1 MQPHVKKPPS
11 DEEEDLE
18 SLRLA
23 ALQSLKR
30 SASNID
36 NLSLSNN
43 NTKLYKKANKRG
55 RGCHTSTRMNR
66 NGIFG
71 SRIRNSTLIAV
82 PTIET
87 GTYHTNSNKMI
98 ESSSKLILPQDRYTK
113 QTISEEKSESGS
125 KFDRYKDSESES
137 ESDSEDIAQSQVKLQ
152 RSSSLEA
159 LMQELENEIQR
170 DTKNVEIQKIKPQ
183 KKVTKVKTDPNIILK
198 DVKPV
203 EVIENKAIVQIQK
216 PNLPQPT
223 VPKSCVT
230 ISENPSTVY
239 SNAQASFPHNQ
250 FLNFIPS
257 PCSAN
262 QFDPHVAYNF
272 PVVNSFDGHLQP
284 KYYERPLSPLP
295 FDTGVFNTITAPLSP
310 RSAAFVLQN
319 REIIERRKK
328 SPRRSYSRSP
338 SPRYR
343 RSKSRSPSPVRQKMS
358 PASCNSIRR
367 VQCYKRQ
374 SPSRYNS
381 PKRRRRSPVNRT
393 NFRTSPYKEVEL
405 KEHVQIRDISLSLSP
420 SPERFVSQ
428 NLLEDKKVIIDDSIL
443 EARRRKFENDAIPTE
458 GIIRLKPKV
467 EQNEEQLIEDGKSAK
482 SETSSLAIDDSSK
495 LDKNDL
501 PPSDD
506 NYIDFNL
513 KVDDLFSDE
522 DSDNENEGRFKSK
535 SNDSSINEQVE
546 SIIYQSHKR
555 KSKDDLRSKRCTDYE
570 HDTKANKIER
580 REQDS
585 LISLNANSKHKSR
598 LSPLENRKIEIKIRN
613 PRKYK
618 VENGSDDRI
627 KDKKINSR
635 KVEVASG
642 ATSNQVLQSDSEEN
656 ENDLMNE
663 GSGDLRAQLSRKRA
677 ERQHMAPKVE
687 NIPSRLLQNALQSA
701 VFKKS
706 KKVKSK
712 KKEKTVSALDG
723 KLPIHLRLGIPGSVD
738 ALNESKEQ
746 TKKFGKRSKNRTKY
760 EQV

>member
-36 NLSLSNN
+36 NLNLSNN

-55 RGCHTSTRMNR
+55 RGCHTNTRMNR

-71 SRIRNSTLIAV
+71 SRVRNSTLIAV

-87 GTYHTNSNKMI
+87 ETYQTNSNKMS

-113 QTISEEKSESGS
+113 QAISEEKSESGS

-137 ESDSEDIAQSQVKLQ
+137 ESDSEDIAESQVKLE

-170 DTKNVEIQKIKPQ
+170 DTKNVEIQKVKPQ

-203 EVIENKAIVQIQK
+203 VDVIENKAVVQIQK

-223 VPKSCVT
+223 VPKSSITV
-230 ISENPSTVY
+230 SENPSIVY
-239 SNAQASFPHNQ
+239 SNSQASFLHNQ

-272 PVVNSFDGHLQP
+272 PVVNSFDAHLQP

-343 RSKSRSPSPVRQKMS
+343 RSKSRSPSPLRQKLS

-367 VQCYKRQ
+367 SQCYKRQ

-381 PKRRRRSPVNRT
+381 PKRRRRSPANRS

-405 KEHVQIRDISLSLSP
+405 KEHVQTRDVSLSLSP
-420 SPERFVSQ
+420 SPERFVTQ
-428 NLLEDKKVIIDDSIL
+428 NLLEDKKLIVDDSIL

-482 SETSSLAIDDSSK
+482 NETSSFAIDVSSK
-495 LDKNDL
+495 LNKNDL

-513 KVDDLFSDE
+513 KVADLFSDE

-546 SIIYQSHKR
+546 SIKNESHKR
-555 KSKDDLRSKRCTDYE
+555 KGKDDLRSKRCTDYE
-570 HDTKANKIER
+570 HDTRANKIER

-585 LISLNANSKHKSR
+585 LTSLNANLKHKSR

-613 PRKYK
+613 PRKYE
-618 VENGSDDRI
+618 VENESDDRI
-627 KDKKINSR
+627 KDKKIHLR

-642 ATSNQVLQSDSEEN
+642 AASNQVLQSDSEEN
-656 ENDLMNE
+656 ENDVKNE

-712 KKEKTVSALDG
+712 KKEKTLSALG
-723 KLPIHLRLGIPGSVD
+723 NLFHLSNSSKYQLLG
-738 ALNESKEQ
+738 
-746 TKKFGKRSKNRTKY
+746 Y
-760 EQV
+760 

>member
-1 MQPHVKKPPS
+1 MQPYVKKPPS

-36 NLSLSNN
+36 NFSLSNN
-43 NTKLYKKANKRG
+43 NNTKVYRKANKRG
-55 RGCHTSTRMNR
+55 RGCHTNTRMNR

-87 GTYHTNSNKMI
+87 ETYQTNSNKMS

-137 ESDSEDIAQSQVKLQ
+137 ESDSDNIAESQVKLQ

-170 DTKNVEIQKIKPQ
+170 DTKNVEIQKVKSP
-183 KKVTKVKTDPNIILK
+183 KKVTKVKVDPNIVLK
-198 DVKPV
+198 DVKLV
-203 EVIENKAIVQIQK
+203 AEVIENKAVVKIQK
-216 PNLPQPT
+216 PDLPQPT
-223 VPKSCVT
+223 VPKSCITV
-230 ISENPSTVY
+230 SENPSTVY
-239 SNAQASFPHNQ
+239 SNSQPSFTHNQ

-262 QFDPHVAYNF
+262 QFNPHVPYNF
-272 PVVNSFDGHLQP
+272 PVVNSIEGHLQP

-295 FDTGVFNTITAPLSP
+295 FDNGVFNTITAPLSP

-319 REIIERRKK
+319 REIVERRKK

-358 PASCNSIRR
+358 PATCNSIRR
-367 VQCYKRQ
+367 PQCYKRQ

-381 PKRRRRSPVNRT
+381 PKRRRRSPASRST
-393 NFRTSPYKEVEL
+393 FRTASPYKEVEL
-405 KEHVQIRDISLSLSP
+405 KEHVQTRDISLSLSP
-420 SPERFVSQ
+420 SPEPFVSQ
-428 NLLEDKKVIIDDSIL
+428 NLIEEKKVIMDDSIL

-467 EQNEEQLIEDGKSAK
+467 EQNEEQLIEDGKSGK
-482 SETSSLAIDDSSK
+482 SEFGSLAIDDSSN
-495 LDKNDL
+495 LNNDDL
-501 PPSDD
+501 LPSDD
-506 NYIDFNL
+506 NYIDFNI

-546 SIIYQSHKR
+546 SIKNQSLKR
-555 KSKDDLRSKRCTDYE
+555 KGKDDLRSKRCTDYE
-570 HDTKANKIER
+570 HDTKTNKIER
-580 REQDS
+580 REQDG
-585 LISLNANSKHKSR
+585 LILLNANSKHKSR
-598 LSPLENRKIEIKIRN
+598 LSPLENRKIEIKIKN
-613 PRKYK
+613 PRKYE
-618 VENGSDDRI
+618 VENESDDRI
-627 KDKKINSR
+627 KEKKTHLR
-635 KVEVASG
+635 KVEIASG
-642 ATSNQVLQSDSEEN
+642 AKSNQVLRSDSEEN
-656 ENDLMNE
+656 ENE

-712 KKEKTVSALDG
+712 KKEKTLSALDG

-738 ALNESKEQ
+738 TFNESKEQ
-746 TKKFGKRSKNRTKY
+746 TNKFGKRSKNRTKY